1 MHTRVINK
9 DSDMQDKQK
18 VTLYIPPELHR
29 KLKIRAAIDTE
40 SMSALVSKAVSFY
53 LHNPEVVE
61 QLEAQLQGTRH
72 RVHVCPE
79 CDAAMLLRD
88 GELVSLKNQPVAIS
102 EDLPLEKVIQNA
114 GKAENQEKLVTC

>member
-1 MHTRVINK
+1 
-9 DSDMQDKQK
+9 MQDKQK
-18 VTLYIPPELHR
+18 VTLYIPPDLHR

-72 RVHVCPE
+72 RVHLCPE

-88 GELVSLKNQPVAIS
+88 GELVSLKNQSVAIS

-114 GKAENQEKLVTC
+114 GKPESKEKLVTC

>member
-1 MHTRVINK
+1 
-9 DSDMQDKQK
+9 MQDKQK
-18 VTLYIPPELHR
+18 VTLYIPPDLHR

-72 RVHVCPE
+72 RGHVCPE

-88 GELVSLKNQPVAIS
+88 GNLVSLKNQSVAIS
-102 EDLPLEKVIQNA
+102 EDLPLEKAIQNA
-114 GKAENQEKLVTC
+114 GKTETKEKLVTC